1 MKELPD
7 SSDGTL
13 NITNLEAKINIF
25 VLTRVLYGQGHE
37 PHIWKTLFGRI
48 CTIVSVIGYAPHDSL
63 ISTSQFV
70 KIIEQGQRFQVQSL
84 EVTSYR
90 NR

>member
-1 MKELPD
+1 MKELPY

-48 CTIVSVIGYAPHDSL
+48 GYAPHDSL

-70 KIIEQGQRFQVQSL
+70 KIIEQGQRLQVQSL

>member
-1 MKELPD
+1 M
-7 SSDGTL
+7 
-13 NITNLEAKINIF
+13 
-25 VLTRVLYGQGHE
+25 LYGQEHE

-84 EVTSYR
+84 EVISYINRRIPKEQLIKILVSPGKTPYR
-90 NR
+90 N

>member
-1 MKELPD
+1 
-7 SSDGTL
+7 
-13 NITNLEAKINIF
+13 
-25 VLTRVLYGQGHE
+25 VLYGQEHE
-37 PHIWKTLFGRI
+37 PHIWETFFGRI
-48 CTIVSVIGYAPHDSL
+48 CTIVTVIGYAPHDSL

-84 EVTSYR
+84 EVTSNR

>member
-1 MKELPD
+1 
-7 SSDGTL
+7 
-13 NITNLEAKINIF
+13 
-25 VLTRVLYGQGHE
+25 
-37 PHIWKTLFGRI
+37 
-48 CTIVSVIGYAPHDSL
+48 VIGYTPHDSL

-84 EVTSYR
+84 EVISYR